1 MEIKFQEIVQHAGM
15 QERAVKAKEIIAK
28 YGESTIVLFEVGD
41 TYETYNENAE
51 EVHTECKF
59 PLNHY
64 GNIAHLDFPKS
75 CSNWVFPKMVRAGF
89 KICIMEEETY

>member
-1 MEIKFQEIVQHAGM
+1 M

-51 EVHTECKF
+51 QVHTECKL

-64 GNIAHLDFPKS
+64 GNIAHLYFPKTRDG
-75 CSNWVFPKMVRAGF
+75 WVFRKMIRAGF
-89 KICIMEEETY
+89 KICILEEETY